1 MQFPYLDRI
10 SYTSKKANPAT
21 SLQRQVDWTHPDF
34 GQRGIRKQKGALK
47 KKKKKAYSHH
57 CAAQLFHAKEVEKRN
72 KRKGKKNH
80 VRRKKKKKDNVNAQT
95 PSLIPFRKPFIPET
109 IKKE

>member
-34 GQRGIRKQKGALK
+34 GQKGIRKENDALR
-47 KKKKKAYSHH
+47 KKKKAYSHP
-57 CAAQLFHAKEVEKRN
+57 CADQLFHAKEFGKEN
-72 KRKGKKNH
+72 KRKEKKSH
-80 VRRKKKKKDNVNAQT
+80 VSRKKKDNPNTQLNSV
-95 PSLIPFRKPFIPET
+95 S
-109 IKKE
+109 